1 MKRKV
6 DNRIIIVRR
15 NTRLDDLIA
24 RFNTVSQAKFYVE
37 HLGSSFD
44 DYEQEHK
51 EYYNSLKIVKMQ
63 LSALTKIHIL
73 DRTFLPNFI
82 FARDD
87 VIVVVG
93 QDGLVANTL
102 KYLNGQ
108 LTFGVNPDKKR
119 WDGVLLPFGAQD
131 VAEAVEDAVKGRRSI
146 KDVTMGKL
154 SLQNGQELLAVN
166 DFFIGQKTHISARY
180 LIRYNGQEENQSSS
194 GIIVSTG
201 LGASGWIRSVLTGA
215 NGIMNAISNKKQKI
229 QSKTGNLW
237 GADYLTFSVREPF
250 PSKTTGTSII
260 FGKIPAGESL
270 SIVSNM
276 GENGVIFSDGIEKDY
291 LEFNSGMEARITI
304 SDIKGKIVV

>member
-15 NTRLDDLIA
+15 STRLDDLIA
-24 RFNTVSQAKFYVE
+24 RFNTVAQAKFYVE

-44 DYEQEHK
+44 DYEREHK
-51 EYYNSLKIVKMQ
+51 QYYNSLQAVKMQ
-63 LSALTKIHIL
+63 LSALAKIHVL

-87 VIVVVG
+87 LVVVVG

-108 LTFGVNPDKKR
+108 LTFGVNPDTKR
-119 WDGVLLPFGAQD
+119 WDGVLLPFESQNIA
-131 VAEAVEDAVKGRRSI
+131 DAVDETVHGKRSV
-146 KDVTMGKL
+146 KDVSMGKL
-154 SLQNGQELLAVN
+154 CLQNGQELRAVN
-166 DFFIGQKTHISARY
+166 DFFIGQKTHVSARY
-180 LIRYNGQEENQSSS
+180 LIRYNGHEENQSSS

-201 LGASGWIRSVLTGA
+201 LGSSGWIRSVLAGA
-215 NGIMNAISNKKQKI
+215 NGIMNSISNKKQKI
-229 QSKTGNLW
+229 QNRTGNQW

-250 PSKTTGTSII
+250 PSKTTGTNIV

-270 SIVSNM
+270 SVVSNM

-304 SDIKGKIVV
+304 SEIKGKIVV